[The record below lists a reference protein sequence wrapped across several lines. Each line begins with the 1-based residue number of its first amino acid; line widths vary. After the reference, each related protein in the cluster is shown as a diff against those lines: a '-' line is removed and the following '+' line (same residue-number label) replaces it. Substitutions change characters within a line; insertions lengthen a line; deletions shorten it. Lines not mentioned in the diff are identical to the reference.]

1 MGTMS
6 TTNGVWKL
14 LIMICILFGIL
25 LFTTFGAANR
35 TSNLTADM
43 AKTAD
48 MEKAV
53 LEYMTNVWKFA
64 ASKTDSKYISEP
76 PCEQSTFIWDLDSE
90 NQFYDAHGE
99 HKVFCLFDDGPGRV
113 VPVQSQELFINCNKN
128 FPDWAYNDFEYYLTK
143 YPPKWIFCNPND
155 ESLDRVTAFIDQ
167 LKYHSKSK
175 NVSYFVFVSLEN
187 EGEFDYYYK
196 FDNSSFIG
204 TNDNTGSAI
213 PITKLMLDSRDA
225 LWRVESKRKYYILCL
240 SQYYL

>member
-14 LIMICILFGIL
+14 LIMIGIL

-43 AKTAD
+43 AKTPD
-48 MEKAV
+48 MEKA
-53 LEYMTNVWKFA
+53 
-64 ASKTDSKYISEP
+64 
-76 PCEQSTFIWDLDSE
+76 EQSTFIWDLDSE

-99 HKVFCLFDDGPGRV
+99 RKVFCLFDDGPGRV
-113 VPVQSQELFINCNKN
+113 VPVQSQELFINCYKN
-128 FPDWAYNDFEYYLTK
+128 FPDWTYNDFEYYLTK

-155 ESLDRVTAFIDQ
+155 ESLDRVTAFVDQ

-225 LWRVESKRKYYILCL
+225 LWRVESTRKYYILCS